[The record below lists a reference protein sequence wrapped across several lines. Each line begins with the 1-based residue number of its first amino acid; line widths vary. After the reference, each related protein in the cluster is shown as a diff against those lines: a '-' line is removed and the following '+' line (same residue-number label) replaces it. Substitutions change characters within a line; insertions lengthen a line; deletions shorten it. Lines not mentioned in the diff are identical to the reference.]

1 MKEFDGVKLGDTV
14 IFRTVLLETFV
25 SKNIRTIPPPMII
38 IDIEREFLNNVMTIT
53 DQTKEVLNPSSKIKV
68 FCIWFSHY
76 LNRFEKKW
84 IYLDLVHII
93 NNEKKEENFKLGN
106 TVCLKSVTYI
116 NFLKIEI
123 EKQQAIKNEAREE
136 KDKTN
141 PNAIDN
147 IYFKAVISFLSP
159 KMIVTGIEQVPKK
172 ELKPFHDNITGE
184 LKRNS
189 PSIRVKCIWHDGSTG
204 KYSED
209 WFAKEALILADNL
222 SLITNGQG
230 EAIAALENIFPPKV

>member
-1 MKEFDGVKLGDTV
+1 MKEFDEVKLGDTV

-25 SKNIRTIPPPMII
+25 SKNIRTIPPPMVV

-84 IYLDLVHII
+84 VHLDLLHIL
-93 NNEKKEENFKLGN
+93 NSKKEKQNFELGD
-106 TVCLKSVTYI
+106 TVCLKNLDYI
-116 NFLKIEI
+116 HQLKSEI
-123 EKQQAIKNEAREE
+123 EKEQQKRKIPT
-136 KDKTN
+136 DKST
-141 PNAIDN
+141 PNAIAND
-147 IYFKAVISFLSP
+147 YFKAILNFLPP
-159 KMIVTGIEQVPKK
+159 KIIITGIEQANKK

-189 PSIRVKCIWHDGSTG
+189 PLIRVKCIWYDGSTG

-222 SLITNGQG
+222 PLITNGQG
-230 EAIAALENIFPPKV
+230 EAIAALESIFPPKV